1 MVMDQAT
8 CICLALGIL
17 TLTLVYRT
25 LALRA
30 LNQLPTEVTPNRETI
45 QRDET
50 IAQLETA
57 EPVALEPQPAP
68 ALPAQDQEERI
79 KAQLEAQHLDE
90 WCRRYEEAEVARHFR
105 EKFCQHEYNRQYDET
120 RRLEETK
127 TRLHDLMVRR
137 KGLEESLNLY
147 DVVQSGAFSGLSF

>member
-1 MVMDQAT
+1 MDQAT

-25 LALRA
+25 VALRT
-30 LNQLPTEVTPNRETI
+30 LNELPTEVTPNGETV
-45 QRDET
+45 QPVET
-50 IAQLETA
+50 VAQPETA
-57 EPVALEPQPAP
+57 EPVAPEPGLAP

-79 KAQLEAQHLDE
+79 KAQLEAQHRDE

-105 EKFCQHEYNRQYDET
+105 EKFCQHEFNRQYDEA

-137 KGLEESLNLY
+137 KGLEESLHLY
-147 DVVQSGAFSGLSF
+147 DFVQSGAFSGLSF